1 MQSSHRYNAKV
12 VEEKWQAAWA
22 ARHAFRAG
30 EDRTRPKY
38 YVLEMFPYPSGRI
51 HMGHVRN
58 YTLGDVVARYKRAQ
72 GFNVLHPMGWDAFG
86 LPAENA
92 ARERKIHPAQ
102 WTYDNIAAM
111 RQELKRMGLSIDWE
125 REIATC
131 HPGYYQHQQKLF
143 LDFLK
148 AGLVYRKESSVNW
161 DPVDGTVLANEQVI
175 DGRGWRSG
183 ALVEKRKLAQWF
195 FRISAF
201 ADELLGAL
209 DRLDRWP
216 ERVRVMQSHW
226 IGRSEGATVR
236 FDLTGG
242 GGAIEVFTTRH
253 DTLYGASFIAIAA
266 DHPLARSAAT
276 SDPKAAAFIA
286 ECQQIGT
293 SLVELEKAEKKGYAT
308 GLKARHPFQPEIE
321 LPVYIANFVLM
332 EYGTGAIF
340 GCPAHDQRDLDF
352 ARKYRLPVRL
362 VVKPRGA
369 ADFSV
374 TDTAFVDDGP
384 DTEVINSAFLD
395 GANVSEAKRM
405 ARERLEADGTGRGVV
420 SWRLRDWGVSRQ
432 RYWGCPIPVIH
443 CAACGIV
450 PVPERDLP
458 VRLPDDVTF
467 DRPGNPLDH
476 HPSWKH
482 VPCPACARPARRET
496 DTCDTFV
503 DSSWYFARFCSPRAE
518 APMARAAVDY
528 WLPVDQYVGGIEHA
542 ILHLLYAR
550 FFTRA
555 LERCGYVGVA
565 EPFAGLFTQGM
576 VCHETY
582 KDGAGKWLYPE
593 SVVKLA
599 EGGAVH
605 AETRAPVI
613 IGRSESMSKSK
624 RNVVDPGAIIDAY
637 GADTARWFML
647 SDSPPERDMEW
658 TSSGV
663 EGAWRFTQRLWRML
677 QDAMP
682 GLSPRGGAAPA
693 ATSEDALPLR
703 QATHRTIAGIT
714 HDIENFHFNRAV
726 ARVYELAN
734 AFENFAG
741 EPGAAF
747 AKRECLEVLTRLI
760 GPMMPHLAEEMWLAL
775 GHESLLTETPWPVAE
790 PELVREDTVT
800 IAVQVAGKLRATLEF
815 RRDSDEAAVQAAAL
829 ANDNVQRAIAGRAV
843 RKVVVVPNR
852 VVNVVV

>member
-1 MQSSHRYNAKV
+1 
-12 VEEKWQAAWA
+12 
-22 ARHAFRAG
+22 
-30 EDRTRPKY
+30 
-38 YVLEMFPYPSGRI
+38 
-51 HMGHVRN
+51 
-58 YTLGDVVARYKRAQ
+58 
-72 GFNVLHPMGWDAFG
+72 MGWDAFG

-131 HPGYYQHQQKLF
+131 HPGYYRHQQKLF

-195 FRISAF
+195 FRITAF
-201 ADELLGAL
+201 ADELLSAL
-209 DRLDRWP
+209 DGLDRWP

-236 FDLTGG
+236 FALTGG
-242 GGAIEVFTTRH
+242 GAAVEVFTTRH
-253 DTLYGASFIAIAA
+253 DTLFGASFIAIAA
-266 DHPLARSAAT
+266 DHPLARSIAARN
-276 SDPKAAAFIA
+276 PAAAAFVA

-293 SLVELEKAEKKGYAT
+293 SLVELEKAEKKGFNT
-308 GLKARHPFQPEIE
+308 GIHACHPFDPTIE

-352 ARKYRLPVRL
+352 ARKYGLPVRV
-362 VVKPRGA
+362 VVKPRDA
-369 ADFSV
+369 ADFDV
-374 TDTAFVDDGP
+374 ADIAFVDDGP
-384 DTEVINSAFLD
+384 DAVLVNSGFLD
-395 GANVSEAKRM
+395 GHTVSDAKRI
-405 ARERLEADGTGRGVV
+405 AREKLEAVGAGQGVV

-443 CAACGIV
+443 CEACGIV
-450 PVPERDLP
+450 PVPEQDLP
-458 VRLPDDVTF
+458 VLLPDDVTF
-467 DRPGNPLDH
+467 ERPGNPLDH

-482 VPCPACARPARRET
+482 VPCPNCRRPARRET

-503 DSSWYFARFCSPRAE
+503 DSSWYFARFCSPRADQ
-518 APMARAAVDY
+518 PMTRAAVDY

-555 LERCGYVGVA
+555 LERCGYVDVA

-582 KDGAGKWLYPE
+582 KDSGGKWLYPE

-599 EGGAVH
+599 DGSAAH
-605 AETRAPVI
+605 AETRAPVTV
-613 IGRSESMSKSK
+613 GRSESMSKSK

-658 TSSGV
+658 TSAGV

-677 QDAMP
+677 QDA
-682 GLSPRGGAAPA
+682 LPRLGAAGAPPPA
-693 ATSEDALPLR
+693 TLGEAAVRLR
-703 QATHRTIAGIT
+703 QATHKTIAGIT
-714 HDIENFHFNRAV
+714 QDIENFHFNRAV
-726 ARVYELAN
+726 ARVYELAK
-734 AFENFAG
+734 AFEDSKFDPGDA
-741 EPGAAF
+741 GAAF
-747 AKRECLEVLTRLI
+747 ALRECLEVLARLI

-775 GHESLLTETPWPVAE
+775 GHRRSLTDTPWPAAE
-790 PELVREDTVT
+790 PALVRVDTVT
-800 IAVQVAGKLRATLEF
+800 IALQVAGKLRATLEF
-815 RRDSDEAAVQAAAL
+815 RRDTAESELRAAAL